1 MVFHVPGADVAY
13 FPLELIK
20 QVDRVFTQNID
31 QHVESAAVRHTNT
44 NFFGTVTADSLN
56 RLTHHRYEALPT
68 LETKPLGSGVF
79 RTQRSL
85 ETLCTV
91 QLPQDV
97 EPLLS

>member
-1 MVFHVPGADVAY
+1 M
-13 FPLELIK
+13 
-20 QVDRVFTQNID
+20 
-31 QHVESAAVRHTNT
+31 RHTNT
-44 NFFGTVTADSLN
+44 DFFGTVTADSLN
-56 RLTHHRYEALPT
+56 RLTHHRYEALST

-85 ETLCTV
+85 ETLRTV